1 MQRLPGLQL
10 CPKLPVGAER
20 QKAAAGLLG
29 ALLSLQLLP
38 HGGRPGG
45 VVLHLG
51 PQETGRER
59 GEGWL
64 GGREAGSEAQPQ
76 PARIHSHIGVA
87 VPGRSLR

>member
-1 MQRLPGLQL
+1 MQLLPGLQL

-51 PQETGRER
+51 PQET
-59 GEGWL
+59 EGDS
-64 GGREAGSEAQPQ
+64 GVRAGWAAEKRVPRPNHSPPTSTRTSE
-76 PARIHSHIGVA
+76 
-87 VPGRSLR
+87 